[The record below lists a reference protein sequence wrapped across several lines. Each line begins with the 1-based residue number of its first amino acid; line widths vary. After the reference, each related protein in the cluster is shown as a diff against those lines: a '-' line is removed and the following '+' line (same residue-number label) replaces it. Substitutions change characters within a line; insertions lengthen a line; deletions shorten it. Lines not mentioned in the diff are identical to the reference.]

1 MFATEILRKEHDAI
15 LKMLDALD
23 QTSLQLL
30 GGASVQLSTLQGLLE
45 FFQLFADRCHHG
57 KEEDLLFPLLE
68 RRGIPRDGGPIG
80 VMLFEH
86 DHGRELIR
94 EMGAAASDYEKE
106 PQAAGR
112 RWAEAARVY
121 SQLLREHI
129 MKEDNILFRM
139 AEQILSPD
147 EQTSLAADFE
157 KAEIEKMGAGTH
169 ERLHARMGQLLA
181 EITKTNAAV
190 H

>member
-15 LKMLDALD
+15 LTMLDALD
-23 QTSLQLL
+23 QTSLQLR
-30 GGASVQLSTLQGLLE
+30 GGASVQPSTLQGLLE

-68 RRGIPRDGGPIG
+68 RRGIPRERGPIG
-80 VMLFEH
+80 VMLSEH
-86 DHGRELIR
+86 DQGRDLIQK
-94 EMGAAASDYEKE
+94 MKAAAAEYEKE
-106 PQAAGR
+106 PHAAGK
-112 RWAEAARVY
+112 RWSEAARVY

-129 MKEDNILFRM
+129 MKENNILFRM
-139 AEQILSPD
+139 AEQMLTPD
-147 EQTSLAADFE
+147 EQNSLAVEFE

-190 H
+190 R

>member
-1 MFATEILRKEHDAI
+1 MFATETLRKEHDAI
-15 LKMLDALD
+15 LRMLDALD

-30 GGASVQLSTLQGLLE
+30 GGASVQPSTLEGLLE

-68 RRGIPRDGGPIG
+68 RRGIPRERGPIG
-80 VMLFEH
+80 VMLSEH
-86 DHGRELIR
+86 DQGRDLIQK
-94 EMGAAASDYEKE
+94 MKAAAAEYEKE
-106 PQAAGR
+106 PHAAGK
-112 RWAEAARVY
+112 RWSEAARVY

-129 MKEDNILFRM
+129 MKENNILFRM
-139 AEQILSPD
+139 AEQMLTPD
-147 EQTSLAADFE
+147 EQNSLAVEFE

-190 H
+190 R

>member
-23 QTSLQLL
+23 QTSRQLL
-30 GGASVQLSTLQGLLE
+30 NGVFVQPSTLQGLLE

-68 RRGIPRDGGPIG
+68 RRGIPRERGPIG
-80 VMLFEH
+80 VMLSEH
-86 DHGRELIR
+86 DQGRELIQQ
-94 EMGAAASDYEKE
+94 MKAAAAGYEND
-106 PQAAGR
+106 PQAASK
-112 RWAEAARVY
+112 RWIEAASVY

-129 MKEDNILFRM
+129 MKENNILFHM
-139 AEQILSPD
+139 AEQILTPD

-157 KAEIEKMGAGTH
+157 KAEVEEMGAGTH

-181 EITKTNAAV
+181 EITRTNVAV
-190 H
+190 R

>member
-23 QTSLQLL
+23 QTSVQLL
-30 GGASVQLSTLQGLLE
+30 SGASVQSSTLQDLLE

-68 RRGIPRDGGPIG
+68 RRGIPRERGPIG
-80 VMLFEH
+80 VMLSEH
-86 DHGRELIR
+86 DQGRELIQQ
-94 EMGAAASDYEKE
+94 MKAAAAEYEKE
-106 PQAAGR
+106 PQAAGK
-112 RWAEAARVY
+112 RWSEAARIY

-129 MKEDNILFRM
+129 MKENNVLFRI
-139 AEQILSPD
+139 AEQILSPE

-169 ERLHARMGQLLA
+169 ERLHARMGQLLE
-181 EITKTNAAV
+181 EITRTKAAAR
-190 H
+190 

>member
-15 LKMLDALD
+15 LKMLDALG
-23 QTSLQLL
+23 QTSQQLL
-30 GGASVQLSTLQGLLE
+30 GGASVDPSTLQGLLE

-86 DHGRELIR
+86 DRGRELIR
-94 EMGAAASDYEKE
+94 EMGVAASEYEKE
-106 PQAAGR
+106 PQAAGK
-112 RWAEAARVY
+112 RWAEAAREY

-129 MKEDNILFRM
+129 MKENNILFRM

-147 EQTSLAADFE
+147 EQTTLAADFE
-157 KAEIEKMGAGTH
+157 KAEIDKMGAGTH

-181 EITKTNAAV
+181 EIIKTSAAV
-190 H
+190 R

>member
-1 MFATEILRKEHDAI
+1 MFATEILRKEHEAI

-30 GGASVQLSTLQGLLE
+30 GGASVKPSTLEGLLE

-68 RRGIPRDGGPIG
+68 RRGISRERGPIG
-80 VMLFEH
+80 VMLSEH
-86 DHGRELIR
+86 DQGRELIQK
-94 EMGAAASDYEKE
+94 MKAAAAEYEKE
-106 PQAAGR
+106 PHAAR
-112 RWAEAARVY
+112 KRWSEAATVY

-129 MKEDNILFRM
+129 MKENNILFRM
-139 AEQILSPD
+139 AEQMLTPD
-147 EQTSLAADFE
+147 EQTSLAAEFE

-181 EITKTNAAV
+181 EITRTNATV
-190 H
+190 S

>member
-23 QTSLQLL
+23 QTSVQLL
-30 GGASVQLSTLQGLLE
+30 GGASVQLSTLQDLLE

-68 RRGIPRDGGPIG
+68 RRGIPRERGPIG
-80 VMLFEH
+80 VMLSEH
-86 DHGRELIR
+86 DQGREL
-94 EMGAAASDYEKE
+94 MQQMKAAVGEYEKA
-106 PQAAGR
+106 PQAAGK
-112 RWAEAARVY
+112 RWSEAARVY

-129 MKEDNILFRM
+129 MKENNILFRM
-139 AEQILSPD
+139 AEQVLSPE

-157 KAEIEKMGAGTH
+157 KAEIEKMGPGTH
-169 ERLHARMGQLLA
+169 ERLHARMGHLLE
-181 EITKTNAAV
+181 EIHRTNAAV
-190 H
+190 R

>member
-1 MFATEILRKEHDAI
+1 MLATEILRKEHDAI

-23 QTSLQLL
+23 QTSLQLS
-30 GGASVQLSTLQGLLE
+30 GAASVQPSTLQGLLE

-68 RRGIPRDGGPIG
+68 RRGIPRGGGPIG

-86 DHGRELIR
+86 DRGRELIR
-94 EMGAAASDYEKE
+94 EMSAAASEYEKE
-106 PQAAGR
+106 PHAAGR
-112 RWAEAARVY
+112 RWAEAAGEY

-129 MKEDNILFRM
+129 MKENNILFRM

-181 EITKTNAAV
+181 EITPKKAAV
-190 H
+190 R

>member
-30 GGASVQLSTLQGLLE
+30 NGVSVQASTLQGLLE

-68 RRGIPRDGGPIG
+68 RRGIPRERGPIG
-80 VMLFEH
+80 VMLSEH
-86 DHGRELIR
+86 DQGRELIQQ
-94 EMGAAASDYEKE
+94 MKAAAAGYEND
-106 PQAAGR
+106 PQAASK
-112 RWAEAARVY
+112 RWIEAAGVY

-129 MKEDNILFRM
+129 MKENNILFHM
-139 AEQILSPD
+139 AEQILTPD

-157 KAEIEKMGAGTH
+157 KAEVEKMGAGTH

-181 EITKTNAAV
+181 EITRTNAAV
-190 H
+190 Q

>member
-1 MFATEILRKEHDAI
+1 MIATQILRKEHEAI

-30 GGASVQLSTLQGLLE
+30 GGASVQPSTLEGLLE

-68 RRGIPRDGGPIG
+68 RRGIPRERGPIG
-80 VMLFEH
+80 VMLSEH
-86 DHGRELIR
+86 DQGRDLIQR
-94 EMGAAASDYEKE
+94 MKAAAAEYEKE
-106 PQAAGR
+106 PHAAGK
-112 RWAEAARVY
+112 RWSEAATVY

-129 MKEDNILFRM
+129 MKENNILFRM
-139 AEQILSPD
+139 AEQMLTPD
-147 EQTSLAADFE
+147 EQTSLAEDFE

-181 EITKTNAAV
+181 EITRSSAAV
-190 H
+190 S

>member
-23 QTSLQLL
+23 QTSLHLL
-30 GGASVQLSTLQGLLE
+30 DGVSVQPSTLQGLLE

-68 RRGIPRDGGPIG
+68 RRGIPRNRGPIG
-80 VMLFEH
+80 VMLSEH
-86 DHGRELIR
+86 DQGRELIQR
-94 EMGAAASDYEKE
+94 MKAAAAEYEKA
-106 PQAAGR
+106 PQAAAR
-112 RWAEAARVY
+112 QWSDAARVY

-129 MKEDNILFRM
+129 MKENNILFRM

-181 EITKTNAAV
+181 EITRSNAAV
-190 H
+190 S

>member
-30 GGASVQLSTLQGLLE
+30 AGAPVQPSTLQGLLE

-57 KEEDLLFPLLE
+57 KEENLLFPLLE

-80 VMLFEH
+80 VMLTEH
-86 DHGRELIR
+86 EQGRVLIQK
-94 EMGAAASDYEKE
+94 MKDAAAELAKA
-106 PQAAGR
+106 PQAAAT
-112 RWAEAARVY
+112 RWAEAASEY

-129 MKEDNILFRM
+129 MKENNVLFHM
-139 AEQILSPD
+139 AEQILSLD
-147 EQTSLAADFE
+147 EQTSLGADFA

-169 ERLHARMGQLLA
+169 ERLHARMGQLLD
-181 EITKTNAAV
+181 EISRMRASV
-190 H
+190 P